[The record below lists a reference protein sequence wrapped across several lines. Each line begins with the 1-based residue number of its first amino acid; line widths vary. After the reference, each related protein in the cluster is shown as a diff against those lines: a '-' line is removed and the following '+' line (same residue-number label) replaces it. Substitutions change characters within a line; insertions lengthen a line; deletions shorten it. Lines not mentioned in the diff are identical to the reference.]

1 MHSSCFSLFRHGLIT
16 FAGLV
21 MLSLVQAQTA
31 PPPAPAGQDA
41 LQKEEQAGGRGNQ
54 KIEHIHVED
63 GGASVDE
70 VRYGGRTQSITVTPK
85 ANVPPYE
92 VLPNNYGGRSP
103 QGQAE
108 TGSSGNGPRVW
119 NVLKF

>member
-1 MHSSCFSLFRHGLIT
+1 MRSSYFSLFRHGLIA

-31 PPPAPAGQDA
+31 PPPAPAGQKA
-41 LQKEEQAGGRGNQ
+41 LQKEERAAGRANQ

-92 VLPNNYGGRSP
+92 VLPNNYGGSSP

-108 TGSSGNGPRVW
+108 TGSSGNGPSVW